1 MHDRKTSRRNWIFLL
16 LPLMFAFACTGLFGQ
31 ANSNITGIVS
41 DQSGAVIAGANI
53 TLTDSAT
60 GATKTTV
67 SGETGLYEIAGLN
80 SGIYNLSVI
89 AKGFQTFLQ
98 NGIVVNISA
107 TFRVDPRMTV
117 GSESTTVTV
126 QADALTVQS
135 DSNVVSTLI
144 NEQQITELATNGRNI
159 VALATLGL
167 GVSGNLPDSN
177 TPTSVGS
184 SFTISF
190 NGLNQAHNI
199 WLIDGG
205 EAYDRGSG
213 GKSSMMPSQDALG
226 EFQVMASNY
235 PPDYGIS
242 SGGTIS
248 MSLKR
253 GSQAFHG
260 TLWEFDRNDAIQAH
274 NYFDKPGSKKPE
286 LRLNIFGGNVGG
298 PLYIPNVYNTNKQR
312 TFFFYNEEWRKIVQ
326 GSAPAG
332 IHTIPASNYITSAQ
346 DFTYVA
352 PAFNSGHQIV
362 VPNPAPGTALAAA
375 IAANGL
381 VPGQPFPGN
390 VVRAN
395 LLDPVALQFMSTG
408 AIPKANVSGDLLSMS
423 SKQPTKV
430 REDLFRIDHNIN
442 DKWQLFGHYIGDSV
456 SQTYATS
463 MWSGDSYPTV
473 GSNFSNPSWSS
484 VIKLTGS
491 LTPNVLVEAAFNFNG
506 NKINISPSGPAY
518 VKPSGWTGSSFFPP
532 SGNALNRLPTI
543 QLGSYGT
550 QFDPWSQPWKN
561 AAFDYAEVF
570 GVSVT
575 HGKHAMKFGG
585 GYNRY
590 IKNQQLFGNTNGNFN
605 FADNWDTKLGKPTVS
620 GLTGDSYIDFL
631 MGLSTNYA
639 QLQEQDI
646 RHYVNQTVSA
656 YAMDNWHVT
665 NRLSVQYGIRYDAL
679 PHAWERNNYL
689 ASFDPRQYQTALAP
703 SVDASTGAFCTAVT
717 TNCPN
722 VSAGLQTYKGAQFY
736 LNGVTIAGQ
745 NGTPTGM
752 TKNFYKTYMP
762 RVGFSYDLTGNGKT
776 ILRSGFGTFFERMQ
790 GNDIYN
796 IATAA
801 PFSNTPSL
809 NNVTFANPFLS
820 WQTGAALSQAQ
831 LPVVPQ
837 GMTTLDPRYPAP
849 GVAQYSLGIQREI
862 VPSIVLASQYVGNVG
877 WHQNVIL
884 PINEF
889 PLSTSLATRQ
899 LAGDGKL
906 TTAQSTLART
916 FPGYNNIR
924 EQTNQATTSYNSL
937 QVGLRQQSRHG
948 LSYEIDYTW
957 SHQIDTQIGSA
968 DLTQVSNP
976 FSLGYDKG
984 SGNLDRRHILNL
996 NYIYD
1001 IPLFAHSNGLTHS
1014 LLGGWTFSGTMIRST
1029 GLPWAG
1035 NNAPG
1040 YGGSDTVG
1048 LGGDYTIRPDFNGKV
1063 QYPKARNS
1071 KGVYQWVSPSGFS
1084 APVASWNGG
1093 PNLGFGNAHK
1103 DVVVGPGRTN
1113 FSTNLY
1119 KAFHI
1124 TEGTRFELRA
1134 ETFNTFNHTQFNA
1147 FRNNYSGSDFGEV
1160 SGVQDP
1166 RTFELGGKLIF

>member
-1 MHDRKTSRRNWIFLL
+1 
-16 LPLMFAFACTGLFGQ
+16 
-31 ANSNITGIVS
+31 
-41 DQSGAVIAGANI
+41 
-53 TLTDSAT
+53 
-60 GATKTTV
+60 
-67 SGETGLYEIAGLN
+67 
-80 SGIYNLSVI
+80 
-89 AKGFQTFLQ
+89 
-98 NGIVVNISA
+98 
-107 TFRVDPRMTV
+107 
-117 GSESTTVTV
+117 
-126 QADALTVQS
+126 
-135 DSNVVSTLI
+135 
-144 NEQQITELATNGRNI
+144 
-159 VALATLGL
+159 
-167 GVSGNLPDSN
+167 
-177 TPTSVGS
+177 
-184 SFTISF
+184 
-190 NGLNQAHNI
+190 
-199 WLIDGG
+199 
-205 EAYDRGSG
+205 
-213 GKSSMMPSQDALG
+213 
-226 EFQVMASNY
+226 
-235 PPDYGIS
+235 
-242 SGGTIS
+242 
-248 MSLKR
+248 
-253 GSQAFHG
+253 
-260 TLWEFDRNDAIQAH
+260 LWEFDRNDAIQAH

-518 VKPSGWTGSSFFPP
+518 VTPSGWTGSSFFPKE
-532 SGNALNRLPTI
+532 GNALNRLPTI

-575 HGKHAMKFGG
+575 HGRHGMKFGG

-620 GLTGDSYIDFL
+620 GLTGDSYVDFL
-631 MGLSTNYA
+631 LGLSTNYT
-639 QLQEQDI
+639 QLQDQDI

-703 SVDASTGAFCTAVT
+703 SVDAGTGAFCTAVT
-717 TNCPN
+717 TNCPK

-801 PFSNTPSL
+801 PFSNAPSL

-862 VPSIVLASQYVGNVG
+862 VPSLILASQYVGNVG

>member
-80 SGIYNLSVI
+80 SGMYNLSVI